1 VYRSRASR
9 EAGGFM
15 KTLIGTAT
23 VLMLLAACQTQQD
36 STEASTTE
44 TVVQQT
50 TETAEAYATDTTPA
64 AATTPPTIAKETEKP
79 MSEYKDK
86 VADLNT
92 SKGKIS
98 IRFFPDVAPNHVKNF
113 IDLSEQGFYTGTRF
127 HRVVPGFVIQ
137 GGDPNTKS
145 DDRRAMWGTGGSGK
159 NLKAEFNRI
168 HHRRG
173 ILSMAR
179 SQDPDSASSQFFIVV
194 GDAGFLDNQYTV
206 FGEVTQ
212 GMDVVDTI
220 VAAPKRGESPVEPV
234 KIESVTV
241 RAATEKEKGPTPK

>member
-1 VYRSRASR
+1 
-9 EAGGFM
+9 M
-15 KTLIGTAT
+15 KTLIGTAA
-23 VLMLLAACQTQQD
+23 VLMLFAACQTQQD

-44 TVVQQT
+44 TVVSQT
-50 TETAEAYATDTTPA
+50 SETTEAYSTETATAPAA
-64 AATTPPTIAKETEKP
+64 AATTSTIVKETEKP

-86 VADLNT
+86 VAELST
-92 SKGKIS
+92 SKGKIT

-113 IDLSEQGFYTGTRF
+113 LDLSEQGFYTGTRF

-145 DDRRAMWGTGGSGK
+145 DDRRPMWGTGGSGK
-159 NLKAEFNRI
+159 NLKAEFNKV

-206 FGEVTQ
+206 FGEVTE
-212 GMDVVDTI
+212 GMDVADAI

>member
-1 VYRSRASR
+1 
-9 EAGGFM
+9 M

-23 VLMLLAACQTQQD
+23 VLMIFAACQTQQD
-36 STEASTTE
+36 STETTTSE
-44 TVVQQT
+44 TVATQT
-50 TETAEAYATDTTPA
+50 TETAGAYATETVTAPT
-64 AATTPPTIAKETEKP
+64 ATATIGKETEKP

-86 VADLNT
+86 VAELNT
-92 SKGKIS
+92 SKGKIT

-159 NLKAEFNRI
+159 NLKAEFNRV

-206 FGEVTQ
+206 FGEVTE
-212 GMDVVDTI
+212 GMDVADAI
-220 VAAPKRGESPVEPV
+220 VAAPKRGENPVEPV

>member
-1 VYRSRASR
+1 
-9 EAGGFM
+9 M

-23 VLMLLAACQTQQD
+23 ILMIFAACQTQQD
-36 STEASTTE
+36 STETTTSE
-44 TVVQQT
+44 TVATQT
-50 TETAEAYATDTTPA
+50 TETAGAYATETVTAPS
-64 AATTPPTIAKETEKP
+64 ATATIGKETEKP

-86 VADLNT
+86 VAELNT
-92 SKGKIS
+92 SKGKIT

-159 NLKAEFNRI
+159 NLKAEFNRV

-206 FGEVTQ
+206 FGEVTE
-212 GMDVVDTI
+212 GMDVADAI

>member
-1 VYRSRASR
+1 
-9 EAGGFM
+9 M

-23 VLMLLAACQTQQD
+23 LLMLLAACQTRQD
-36 STEASTTE
+36 STEAATTE
-44 TVVQQT
+44 TVLTQT
-50 TETAEAYATDTTPA
+50 SETAAAYATETATAPAGAPQTAT
-64 AATTPPTIAKETEKP
+64 IVKETEKP

-86 VADLNT
+86 VAELNT
-92 SKGKIS
+92 GKGKIS

-113 IDLSEQGFYTGTRF
+113 IDLSEQGFYNGTRF

-145 DDRRAMWGTGGSGK
+145 DDRRPMWGTGGSGK
-159 NLKAEFNRI
+159 NLKAEFNRV

-206 FGEVTQ
+206 FGEVTA
-212 GMDVVDTI
+212 GMDVADAI
-220 VAAPKRGESPVEPV
+220 VAAPKQGESPVEPV